1 MSVKKFFLILIGI
14 ISGIAQA
21 GILTFLLI
29 VPSIAVNSIPDSGNF
44 KSDIEE
50 FISKFDYRSN
60 GFINEIVIYN
70 GTTID
75 EGIKSNDEI
84 DAKAI
89 KLTRDASNDRER
101 AKILY
106 DWIGSNIEYDDEKAE
121 LVLSGID
128 RTEMPESGARCA
140 FDTRSGVCFDKAC
153 LYVAMSRAAGLR
165 VRLIS
170 GEAFDGEKYVGHAWN
185 QIYLKDENK
194 WINVDTTF
202 YDAGNYFDSNLFN
215 EHKVENIAGEW

>member
-14 ISGIAQA
+14 ISGIAQV

-60 GFINEIVIYN
+60 GFINEIIIYN

-89 KLTRDASNDRER
+89 QLTRDASNDRER

-128 RTEMPESGARCA
+128 RAEMPESGARCA

-194 WINVDTTF
+194 WINIDTTF

>member
-60 GFINEIVIYN
+60 GFINEIIIYN

-89 KLTRDASNDRER
+89 QLTRDASNDRER

-128 RTEMPESGARCA
+128 RAEMPESGARCA

-194 WINVDTTF
+194 WINIDTTF

>member
-84 DAKAI
+84 DAKAM

-128 RTEMPESGARCA
+128 RAEMPESGARCA

>member
-89 KLTRDASNDRER
+89 KLTRDASNVRER

-128 RTEMPESGARCA
+128 RAEMPESGARCA

>member
-89 KLTRDASNDRER
+89 KLTRDASKDRER

-128 RTEMPESGARCA
+128 RAEMPESGARCA

>member
-1 MSVKKFFLILIGI
+1 MASFLHCHA
-14 ISGIAQA
+14 SATAQA

-128 RTEMPESGARCA
+128 RAEMPESGARCA

>member
-44 KSDIEE
+44 KSGIEE

-128 RTEMPESGARCA
+128 RAEMPESGARCA